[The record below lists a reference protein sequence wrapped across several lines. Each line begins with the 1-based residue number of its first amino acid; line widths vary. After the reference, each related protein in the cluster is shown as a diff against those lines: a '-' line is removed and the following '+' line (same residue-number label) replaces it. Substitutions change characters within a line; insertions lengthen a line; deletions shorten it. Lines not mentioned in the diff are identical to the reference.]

1 MKILAKFFI
10 TGFEIVFLFLILI
23 LLSDRVVINTTK
35 NKIYTDISE
44 IPVNKVGLLLGTA
57 KYFGGYENPYYRYRI
72 NAAIALYKAGK
83 ISVIL
88 VSGDNGN
95 KHYDEPTDIK
105 NDLIAGGVPAS
116 KIILDYAGFRTLDS
130 VVRLKKIFGQNKVTI
145 ISQEFH
151 NQRAIFIAINKN
163 IDAIGYNAKDVKSY
177 NGLRIQLREKLARVK
192 MFIDLLFGVKPKYL
206 GEKIEIG

>member
-35 NKIYTDISE
+35 NKIYTNISE